1 VVRSASEALIDRDSP
16 SMTLTSCL
24 LSHAD
29 RTPGWLASSS
39 RAQLAMWCATT
50 LALGPRHLRLPLPD
64 FLSYLISLNQDELRL
79 LGLPREHSG

>member
-16 SMTLTSCL
+16 SMTLTLAACY
-24 LSHAD
+24 

-39 RAQLAMWCATT
+39 RAQLAMWRATT